1 MNRRLWFA
9 HLLPTEISQAKES
22 AMATMTGSAAV
33 QGKLW
38 GARARD
44 FTLVESAELYDAAID
59 ELEITAGTRLLDVGC
74 GAGMFLRLAAQRG
87 ATVAGIDAAAPFIEI
102 ARERV
107 PDADLTVGE
116 MEDLPYPDES
126 FDLVTG
132 FNAFQFAADP
142 GNALREAGRVSG
154 PGAPIVIA
162 TWGRPDQCEAAAYV
176 RGVGSLL
183 PPPPPGAPG
192 PFALSEP
199 GALETFAARGGL
211 TSGDRREV
219 PCVWS
224 LPDGETLLRALKS
237 TGFAVKAIE
246 VAGEEAVTEAVL
258 AAVAPYRTLD
268 GAYRIE
274 NVFTYVIATA

>member
-1 MNRRLWFA
+1 MIP
-9 HLLPTEISQAKES
+9 PTKEQA
-22 AMATMTGSAAV
+22 MPTMTGSAEV

-44 FTLVESAELYDAAID
+44 FTLVELVELFQAALD
-59 ELEITAGTRLLDVGC
+59 DLDITSGTRLLDVGC
-74 GAGMFLRLAAQRG
+74 GAGLFMRMAKGRG
-87 ATVAGIDAAAPFIEI
+87 ASVTGIDAAAPFIEI

-107 PDADLTVGE
+107 PDGDLIVGE
-116 MEDLPYPDES
+116 MEALPYSDAS
-126 FDLVTG
+126 FDVVTG

-142 GNALREAGRVSG
+142 GNALREAGRVAR

-162 TWGRPDQCEAAAYV
+162 TWGRADQCEAAGYV
-176 RGVGSLL
+176 RAVGSLV

-199 GALETFAARGGL
+199 SALEEFAARGGL
-211 TSGDRREV
+211 TTGERREV

-224 LPDGETLLRALKS
+224 FPDEQTLLRAFKS

-246 VAGEEAVTEAVL
+246 AAGEEAVDEAVL
-258 AAVAPYRTLD
+258 AAVAPYRTID
-268 GAYRIE
+268 DAYRIE
-274 NVFTYVIATA
+274 NVFTYVIATT

>member
-1 MNRRLWFA
+1 
-9 HLLPTEISQAKES
+9 
-22 AMATMTGSAAV
+22 MTGSAAV
-33 QGKLW
+33 QGRLW
-38 GARARD
+38 GARPRD
-44 FTLVESAELYDAAID
+44 FTLIELSELYEAALG
-59 ELEITAGTRLLDVGC
+59 ELEITGGTRLLDVGC

-116 MEDLPYPDES
+116 MEDLPHPDNS
-126 FDLVTG
+126 FDVVTG

-142 GNALREAGRVSG
+142 ADALREAGRVSR

-162 TWGRPDQCEAAAYV
+162 TWGRRDACEAAAYV
-176 RGVGSLL
+176 AAVGSLL

-199 GALETFAARGGL
+199 GALESFAARGGL
-211 TSGDRREV
+211 TSGERRNV

-224 LPDGETLLRALKS
+224 FADEETLLRALKS

-246 VAGEEAVTEAVL
+246 IAGEAAVTDAVL
-258 AAVAPYRTLD
+258 AAVAPYRTSD

-274 NVFTYVIATA
+274 NVFTYVFATA